1 MRRSCHVT
9 VRLRDYAAAKTAMQP
24 ISRYLFPGLMA
35 VFAVV
40 CLYEVRGDLALISLA
55 PLVRSWDLVAL
66 AALCSLLNYAFR
78 IVRWQRYLARLGSSL
93 PLGFVSLTY
102 VAGFAFTVSPGK
114 VGEMARAR
122 YYSRL
127 GICVPNVAGAF
138 FVERLMDVM
147 AMLVLAAL
155 LATAVPRYHAAM
167 WSAGVMVIVVLI
179 SLAVTPW
186 EGIARWI
193 ETARRLPPA
202 LTRLGVGVTRALVA
216 ARTLLSPTAL
226 VCGFLLG
233 LAAWGL
239 EGVGFYLL
247 GSMFPAMHL
256 TVTVGTGIYAVAVLV
271 GAISFLPGGLGSTEA
286 VMTALLASQGFAVAN
301 ALLVTI
307 VCRIVT
313 LWLAVLMGWAAVW
326 ALRQRL
332 APAVPSW
339 Q

>member
-1 MRRSCHVT
+1 
-9 VRLRDYAAAKTAMQP
+9 MQS
-24 ISRYLFPGLMA
+24 ISRYLFPGLVA
-35 VFAVV
+35 VFAVA
-40 CLYEVRGDLALISLA
+40 CLYQVRGDLAAISLA
-55 PLVRSWDLVAL
+55 PLLRSWDLVAV

-78 IVRWQRYLARLGSSL
+78 IVRWQRYLTRLGRRL

-127 GICVPNVAGAF
+127 GVSLSDVAGAF

-155 LATAVPRYHAAM
+155 MAAAAPAYHAAM
-167 WSAGVMVIVVLI
+167 WSAGIMVIAALVCL
-179 SLAVTPW
+179 SATPW
-186 EGIARWI
+186 NAIAGWL
-193 ETARRLPPA
+193 ETAHRLPRA
-202 LTRLGVGVTRALVA
+202 VVRLGSGVTKALSA
-216 ARTLLSPTAL
+216 ARTLLSPGAL
-226 VCGFLLG
+226 LFGFLTG

-239 EGVGFYLL
+239 EGIGFFVL
-247 GSMFPAMHL
+247 GLMFPTGHL
-256 TVTVGTGIYAVAVLV
+256 TVTLGAGIYAVAVLV

-286 VMTALLASQGFAVAN
+286 VMAALLAAQGFAVAD

-313 LWLAVLMGWAAVW
+313 LWLAVLIGWAAVF
-326 ALRQRL
+326 ALRNRL
-332 APAVPSW
+332 EPAVSPW
-339 Q
+339 P